1 MAVIAPF
8 GQWDSPLQ
16 AADVAAGKVSLSELL
31 SDGDA
36 LYWLEGRPSEGGR
49 VVLVRWCDG
58 VAADHSPP
66 GSSLRSRV
74 HEYGGGAVCLV
85 PGAEPGG
92 FAYVEL
98 TDQRVWCC
106 AGRAAAP
113 RALTAVPPDG
123 ETWHHGGLSASAD
136 GEWVLVVRE
145 VHRTAEPRAVPRR
158 NVLALST
165 RCATPTESELAAGH
179 DFYGTP
185 RLDAQGERVVTVA
198 WDHPDMPWDAGRIV
212 VVPLAME
219 GDGDGRRL
227 VAAGQP
233 WEAAGGPM
241 ESVGQP
247 AWRPDGTLRFVS
259 DRAGWWQP
267 YAHRG
272 EPGAAAAALCSVEA
286 EFHGPDWV
294 LSQTTMADLAG
305 GRLVARMT
313 SNGLDA
319 LVLLQPGQLEPQ
331 PVVQPCLSIGDVC
344 AYGDGVAVIGA
355 TATGPAAVWL
365 VPLGLD
371 ADPPRQVSPASPSV
385 VRMGDT
391 AAGEPFTVTGRSGRA
406 IHGVLYRPA
415 QRDTVG
421 PDDRRPPL
429 VVWCHGGPTAAAQAG
444 FDLARLFFTTRGFA
458 IAAVDYAGSTGYG
471 RAVRCGLWGLWGVAD
486 AEDCLDAALA
496 LAARGEVDA
505 ERMAI
510 RGGSAGGLTALN
522 ALASGEGFAAC
533 ASWYGVTDLLALA
546 ATTHDFEARYLD
558 RLVGPLPGA
567 TERYE
572 ARSPVR
578 QAAHMRASVLLLQGT
593 EDPVVPPAQADLLRD
608 ALTAAGGHCE
618 VRFFEGEGH
627 GFRRADTLVAA
638 LEAELDFYRAQLN
651 L

>member
-1 MAVIAPF
+1 VVVTAPF

-16 AADVAAGKVSLSELL
+16 ATDVAAGKVSLSELL
-31 SDGDA
+31 SDANA
-36 LYWLEGRPSEGGR
+36 LYWLEGRPSEAGR

-85 PGAEPGG
+85 PGTESGG

-106 AGRAAAP
+106 AGSGAAP
-113 RALTAVPPDG
+113 RALTAVPPEG
-123 ETWHHGGLSASAD
+123 ETWHHGGLSASAEGD
-136 GEWVLVVRE
+136 WVLAVRE
-145 VHRTAEPRAVPRR
+145 VHRAAEPHAVPRR
-158 NVLALST
+158 SVVALAT
-165 RCATPTESELAAGH
+165 RTDTPVESELAAGH
-179 DFYGTP
+179 DFYGTA
-185 RLDAQGERVVTVA
+185 RLDGSNQRLAVVA
-198 WDHPDMPWDAGRIV
+198 WDHPDMQWDAGRVV
-212 VVPLAME
+212 VVPLTT
-219 GDGDGRRL
+219 DGVGAPARL
-227 VAAGQP
+227 VAAGEP
-233 WEAAGGPM
+233 WEAGGGPA

-247 AWRPDGTLRFVS
+247 AWRPDGSLRFVS

-267 YAHRG
+267 YRHEG
-272 EPGAAAAALCSVEA
+272 QPGAGASALSSVEA

-294 LSQTTMADLAG
+294 LSQTTMADLPD

-313 SNGLDA
+313 SDGLDR
-319 LVLLQPGQLEPQ
+319 LVLLTAGQAEPQ
-331 PVVQPCLSIGDVC
+331 LIAQPCLSIADVC
-344 AYGDGVAVIGA
+344 PHGDGVAVIGA
-355 TATGPAAVWL
+355 TATGSAAVWL
-365 VPLGLD
+365 VSPGSD
-371 ADPPRQVSPASPSV
+371 AVPPRQISTGSPPVLRAD
-385 VRMGDT
+385 DT
-391 AAGEPFTVTGRSGRA
+391 AAGQAFTVTGRSGRA

-415 QRDTVG
+415 RHDTVG

-429 VVWCHGGPTAAAQAG
+429 VVWCHGGPTSAAEAG

-458 IAAVDYAGSTGYG
+458 IAEVDYAGSTGYG

-496 LAARGEVDA
+496 LAQRGEVDA

-510 RGGSAGGLTALN
+510 RGRSAGGLTALN

-558 RLVGPLPGA
+558 RLVGPLPEA
-567 TERYE
+567 TGTYE

-578 QAAHMRASVLLLQGT
+578 QAAHLRGSVLLLQGT
-593 EDPVVPPAQADLLRD
+593 EDPVVPPSQTEHLRD

-618 VRFFEGEGH
+618 VRLFEGEGH

-638 LEAELDFYRAQLN
+638 LEAELEFYRSQLG